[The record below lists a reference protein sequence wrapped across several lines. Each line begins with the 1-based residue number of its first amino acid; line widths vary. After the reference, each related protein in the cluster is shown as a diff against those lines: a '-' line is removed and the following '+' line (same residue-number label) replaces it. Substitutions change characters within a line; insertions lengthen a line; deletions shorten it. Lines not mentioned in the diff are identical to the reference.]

1 MSMPGRTLPIT
12 TSDMPGLTLPI
23 KLSRR
28 QRRMEIEAN
37 VKRARE
43 RIERMNNCSICMRG
57 FCTKD
62 HHLCPKSKCLIIQ
75 SCECPPESAYCL
87 ECFYRSVQSGASVY
101 CECGCDRYL
110 YKCPF
115 CRTHVQLTADTH
127 NGAMA
132 AVVN

>member
-12 TSDMPGLTLPI
+12 TSDMPGLTLKR

-28 QRRMEIEAN
+28 QRRREIEAN
-37 VKRARE
+37 VKRAKAKLQEKAETVRRE
-43 RIERMNNCSICMRG
+43 RVERMNSCSICTRG
-57 FCTKD
+57 FCTKPD
-62 HHLCPKSKCLIIQ
+62 HHLCLKSKCLIIQ

-110 YKCPF
+110 YQCP
-115 CRTHVQLTADTH
+115 L
-127 NGAMA
+127 
-132 AVVN
+132 